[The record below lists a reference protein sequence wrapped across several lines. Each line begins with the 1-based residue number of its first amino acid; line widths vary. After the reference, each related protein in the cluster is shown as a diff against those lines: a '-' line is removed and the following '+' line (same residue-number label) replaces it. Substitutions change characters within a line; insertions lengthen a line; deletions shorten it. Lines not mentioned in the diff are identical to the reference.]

1 MPSLRWLLVPLALVA
16 CGGSGPSRPD
26 FGAEEDISEPGEVLE
41 GLRVEFTKPG
51 GGTVDPVLTGVV
63 EVGIRVRDDT
73 PLPVSVVVEF
83 PGVATFV
90 PIQQNLSKPD
100 AFVVQVDTR
109 NVADGQKRKIRATA
123 TSEDGRTAV
132 ATLSVTVDNQG
143 PKVDLLAPTPEDG
156 ADFLGELKIRAV
168 AEDKGTGVTRI
179 RVVVEDF
186 AYEWPGGTPQVR
198 AKLDTGDLP
207 VDTDGWEAGEKALT
221 IEAWDGVA
229 DHLTR
234 MERRFHFVQKPSFQ
248 SGRFRPLPEGNSGTA
263 IVPIRLGDPE
273 EGRWGFVLAGNTGVA
288 LFRIDPDTSEV
299 EHLASLAQSPCGPAG
314 TADLDGDGREDV
326 AAYCKTS
333 GDQPAAVRV
342 FLQKDD
348 GSFAKPL
355 AFPVPGDVTAL
366 ALGELN
372 EDGALD
378 LVMALNA
385 PTQNLGLILSNP
397 SGGPGWSEVQ
407 TYAGAIQPTM
417 VAIGQYLAGTNR
429 NVIWTGRSSS
439 PVVTV
444 FPVASDGSV
453 LAGTNY
459 SLQYATKPLQ
469 QIEGAVAAAF
479 KGNPGRPESL
489 VLGDTGTDR
498 IYLVKVLSQAGG
510 QPTLNVASAWQT
522 GVKPERFAI
531 GDLTGDGV
539 PEVVAL
545 CSTSR
550 MLHVLKGAADGP
562 STTLQQVLAGPVQ
575 DLALLDFT
583 GDGVL
588 DAVLL
593 DQAGTGVYLLT
604 MDPAR
609 KRLTGAE
616 MLLNPMTDVLALQAG
631 RFTKALASP
640 NQNLK
645 DLAMLGPN
653 PAGLPQVA
661 VFAADAT
668 LRLPVATALPTLL
681 TSVTGVT
688 GMVAAQLD
696 STSDNTSLTDLVITT
711 ARAGGSGG
719 ERPATGEVLFLQ
731 ADAQSHTAVATTQK
745 AFDFGDS
752 PNLVAVGDLDWSPS
766 STGTSLKDLAFVT
779 SFWEGTPPEKRTR
792 VQPYFYHLGTGDYLR
807 KNLQGVPVEGPLVS
821 PGRNPQQ
828 LVAFPLRRPLSYAVK
843 SQPYYTDL
851 ITVNGGTGDFTVFP
865 AQGGGFFFASSP
877 ERQKSFAVG
886 SNPKAL
892 VAGYLRHPMDGSVP
906 DEEAVQVFPDVVV
919 MLDREVLV
927 LFNTNTV
934 LKDLSLSPELLS
946 YEPPLPLHHSGSGPV
961 DLDLADMNHDGYLD
975 LVVLDGADR
984 TVSVY
989 VNLGSRS
996 FSEPFVFPVGAGPS
1010 RMVVTDLDD
1019 NGCPDVVTLD
1029 REGRTL
1035 TFLRNLLTCR

>member
-26 FGAEEDISEPGEVLE
+26 FGFEDDVSEPTEVLE
-41 GLRVEFTKPG
+41 GLQIEFTTPTQG
-51 GGTVDPVLTGVV
+51 GVDPVLTGVV

-73 PLPVSVVVEF
+73 PLPISVVVDF

-90 PIQQNLSKPD
+90 PIQQDLPKPG
-100 AFVVQVDTR
+100 AFVVPVDTR

-123 TSEDGRTAV
+123 TTDDGRTAT
-132 ATLSVTVDNQG
+132 ATLSVTIDNQG
-143 PKVDLLAPTPEDG
+143 PKVDLLPPTPEDDG
-156 ADFLGELKIRAV
+156 DFLGELKIR
-168 AEDKGTGVTRI
+168 
-179 RVVVEDF
+179 VVVEDKGSGITRVRVALEDF
-186 AYEWPGGTPQVR
+186 LYEWPDSSPQVR
-198 AKLDTGDLP
+198 ARLDTGDLP
-207 VDTDGWEAGEKALT
+207 VTTDGWEAGDKTLT
-221 IEAWDGVA
+221 VEAWDGVP

-248 SGRFRPLPEGNSGTA
+248 SGRARPFPEGTSGTQIA
-263 IVPIRLGDPE
+263 PIRLGDSE
-273 EGRWGFVLAGNTGVA
+273 EGRWAFVLTGNNGVA
-288 LFRIDPDTSEV
+288 LFRVDPNTTEV
-299 EHLASLAQSPCGPAG
+299 VLHASLIQTPCGPAG
-314 TADLDGDGREDV
+314 TADLDGDGLEDV
-326 AAYCKTS
+326 VAYCKAS
-333 GDQPAAVRV
+333 GDRSAAVQV
-342 FLQKDD
+342 LLQQGNDA
-348 GSFAKPL
+348 FAKPL
-355 AFPVPGDVTAL
+355 SFPVPGDVTAL
-366 ALGELN
+366 AIGDLN
-372 EDGALD
+372 DDGVQD
-378 LVMALNA
+378 LVMALNV
-385 PTQNLGLILSNP
+385 PTQNLGLILSDP
-397 SGGPGWSEVQ
+397 EESSGWSAVQ

-417 VAIGQYLAGTNR
+417 VAIGQYLAGSNR
-429 NVIWTGRSSS
+429 NVIWTGRPSS

-444 FPVASDGSV
+444 FPVAADGSV

-459 SLQYATKPLQ
+459 SLQYANKPLQ
-469 QIEGAVAAAF
+469 QIQGATPAAF

-498 IYLVKVLSQAGG
+498 IYLVKVLSQGGG

-550 MLHVLKGAADGP
+550 MLHVLKGSADGP

-575 DLALLDFT
+575 DLSLLDFS

-593 DQAGTGVYLLT
+593 DQSGTGVYLLT

-609 KRLTGAE
+609 KRLSGAE
-616 MLLNPMTDVLALQAG
+616 MLLNPMTDVIGVQAG
-631 RFTKALASP
+631 RFTKALAAP

-645 DLAMLGPN
+645 DLAMVGPN

-661 VFAADAT
+661 IFAADAT

-688 GMVAAQLD
+688 GIVAAQLD
-696 STSDNTSLTDLVITT
+696 STSDNTSLTDLVIPTS
-711 ARAGGSGG
+711 RAGGAGG
-719 ERPATGEVLFLQ
+719 ERPATGEVFFLQ

-745 AFDFGDS
+745 SFDFGDS
-752 PNLVAVGDLDWSPS
+752 PSLVAVGDLDWSPS
-766 STGTSLKDLAFVT
+766 STGASLLDLAFVT
-779 SFWEGTPPEKRTR
+779 SFWEGSPPEKVTR
-792 VQPYFYHLGTGDYLR
+792 IQPYFHHIGTGDYR
-807 KNLQGVPVEGPLVS
+807 RTNLQGVQVVGPVVGA
-821 PGRNPQQ
+821 GRNPQQ

-865 AQGGGFFFASSP
+865 AQGGGFYFATSP

-886 SNPKAL
+886 SNPRAL
-892 VAGYLRHPMDGSVP
+892 VAGYLRHPTDGSVP
-906 DEEAVQVFPDVVV
+906 DNEAVQVFPDIVV

-927 LFNTNTV
+927 LYNTNTV

-946 YEPPLPLHHSGSGPV
+946 YEPPVPLDHQGSGPV
-961 DLDLADMNHDGYLD
+961 DLALADMNHDGFQD
-975 LVVLDGADR
+975 IVVLDGSDR
-984 TVSVY
+984 TVSVH
-989 VNLGSRS
+989 VNLGSRA
-996 FSEPFVFPVGAGPS
+996 FSDPFLFPVGAGPVQ
-1010 RMVVTDLDD
+1010 MVVTDLDD